1 MPEENEKK
9 PKRSQRKPSHKWA
22 TIQEVADHF
31 CVGRETV
38 RAGRGVFARL
48 RRVSLTNGRTVILR
62 TDMERLDRDME
73 RSAQPLTSE
82 VVQFDEHRKTA

>member
-1 MPEENEKK
+1 MTEKK
-9 PKRSQRKPSHKWA
+9 PKRPPRQRKPSHKWA

-48 RRVSLTNGRTVILR
+48 RRVSLTDGRTVILR
-62 TDMERLDRDME
+62 TDMERLDRELE
-73 RSAQPLTSE
+73 RTAQPLTGD
-82 VVQFDEHRKTA
+82 VTRIDDHRKTA